1 MCFVAVSE
9 DDNLLSA
16 YRFTLPPD
24 QIAQHPGERGAS
36 RLLVVDRN
44 PADQPGYRHARFA
57 DLVDALPRGALLVA
71 NNSRVIP
78 ARLTGTRSGGGR
90 VEFLLLT
97 PLPLVGTSALREE
110 RGNVSAE
117 AEGLIKPARRIRAG
131 DELRFARA
139 GGEDVPDVRITVLE
153 KGEFGRCKVRIAWSA
168 EAGSEDAPALAALRR
183 HFESMGHLP
192 LPPYIRRPDTAED
205 VRRYQTVYAREDKA
219 GSVAAPTAGLH
230 FTEEMRRRLY
240 EAGFEWAEVTLH
252 VGYGT
257 FSPVRCAD
265 VRDHVMHP
273 EYVDVPPDTA
283 EAVNRARAEG
293 RPVIAVGTTSART
306 LEGVASLQNAS
317 ETGGI
322 HSHAG
327 WVNMF
332 IRPGY
337 EFKLVDGL
345 VTNFHLPES
354 TLLMLVSALTG
365 RKRMLAIYAEAVRRG
380 YRFFSYGDA
389 MLIR

>member
-1 MCFVAVSE
+1 M
-9 DDNLLSA
+9 
-16 YRFTLPPD
+16 Y
-24 QIAQHPGERGAS
+24 
-36 RLLVVDRN
+36 
-44 PADQPGYRHARFA
+44 
-57 DLVDALPRGALLVA
+57 
-71 NNSRVIP
+71 
-78 ARLTGTRSGGGR
+78 
-90 VEFLLLT
+90 
-97 PLPLVGTSALREE
+97 
-110 RGNVSAE
+110 
-117 AEGLIKPARRIRAG
+117 
-131 DELRFARA
+131 
-139 GGEDVPDVRITVLE
+139 
-153 KGEFGRCKVRIAWSA
+153 
-168 EAGSEDAPALAALRR
+168 
-183 HFESMGHLP
+183 
-192 LPPYIRRPDTAED
+192 

-322 HSHAG
+322 HSYAG